1 MYSRTLMMIDTS
13 DNELIDDH
21 HIPSC
26 GLTLYESDNY
36 SAITRI
42 VRHERN
48 AKMRPIV
55 MDVTAWSAVA
65 SQPIKEDG
73 QSPDHPSMCYF
84 LCWCTAH
91 KIFSSATLNCRIRA
105 VAPYSSKS

>member
-55 MDVTAWSAVA
+55 TDVTAWSAVA

-73 QSPDHPSMCYF
+73 QSPGHPRYQGPRACAIFYVG
-84 LCWCTAH
+84 APH
-91 KIFSSATLNCRIRA
+91 KIFSSATLNCCF
-105 VAPYSSKS
+105 P